1 MEPSDP
7 TCDPSGDLEAW
18 VIQTRLAQGLPARV
32 EDPTVLA
39 RIADLMGIEEEAD
52 CQCETGDGRLSQ

>member
-7 TCDPSGDLEAW
+7 PRDPSEDLEAW

-39 RIADLMGIEEEAD
+39 HIADLISIQQTVD
-52 CQCETGDGRLSQ
+52 CQRTAVTED

>member
-7 TCDPSGDLEAW
+7 SCDPSGNLEAW

-39 RIADLMGIEEEAD
+39 RIVDLLGIGIHEVTNHAKSEEAS
-52 CQCETGDGRLSQ
+52 E